1 MTAAPPA
8 IRPLA
13 LITGATAGIGRAF
26 AERLAARGL
35 DLILVARDAGRLE
48 ETGRELRGRH
58 SIDVEAFAADLSRDD
73 EVSRLIVRMS
83 ETRGLAVLVNNAG
96 FGSKGRLVEAAPG
109 PQAAMLHLH
118 AIAPMR
124 LTQAALP
131 AMLAQRS
138 GAVINV
144 SSIASFIYA
153 PGNVNYCATKAY
165 LRVFTE
171 GLSAELTGSGV
182 RVQALCP
189 GLTRTEFHQRM
200 GMDAA
205 RWRHRPWLTADYVVD
220 ASLAA
225 IDRGGPV
232 VCIPSVR
239 YRLIVALIRL
249 IPRRWL
255 GYLAGR

>member
-1 MTAAPPA
+1 
-8 IRPLA
+8 
-13 LITGATAGIGRAF
+13 
-26 AERLAARGL
+26 
-35 DLILVARDAGRLE
+35 
-48 ETGRELRGRH
+48 
-58 SIDVEAFAADLSRDD
+58 
-73 EVSRLIVRMS
+73 
-83 ETRGLAVLVNNAG
+83 
-96 FGSKGRLVEAAPG
+96 
-109 PQAAMLHLH
+109 MLHLH